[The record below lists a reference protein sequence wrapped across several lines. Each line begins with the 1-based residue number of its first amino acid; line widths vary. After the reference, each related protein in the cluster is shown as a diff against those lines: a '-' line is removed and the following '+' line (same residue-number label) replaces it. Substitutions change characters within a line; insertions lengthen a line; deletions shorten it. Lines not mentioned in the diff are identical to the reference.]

1 MTSHRSVTFGYDDA
15 LFSAGQK
22 TPITWFEEFS
32 TNAHMLVA
40 GKSGTGKTFT
50 LKRIVNQMIRPLPG
64 RVQPRVYIFDV
75 AGDIRFENES
85 RVLFSESTPFGIN
98 PLKPSPDPHYGGV
111 RKCVQSFID
120 MINESAPR
128 SQLGVRQ
135 VASLRNLLYE
145 LFESRGFRVDDPSTW
160 AVDDD
165 GEAVAGPDG
174 RIYLDVPFDE
184 REVAKSAARAEG
196 VVFQFCSERRSWWC
210 SSHVGG
216 LQRWPTKISGRRAPT
231 LPDAARFLAAKL
243 KMMQVG
249 TSAKCVRL
257 LEEHNKK
264 VLSWQRLIRRHGAAA
279 STNEDVEAL
288 KIDIQE
294 SSGELIETF
303 SNYVLS
309 IDTGQELESLIR
321 YESLDILKSLAD
333 RLDTLVSSGIFRA
346 RRPKFDPSASV
357 WTCDIS
363 PLRDSE
369 QKLFVWTSLQQI
381 FEQAKE
387 DGLVDGASEVRTVI
401 VLDEAHKFSSEKEG
415 NIIDII
421 SREARKFGVSLICA
435 SQAPSHFSEDFL
447 GNVGTKILLGLD
459 PQYHDQTVRKMR
471 IDPKILD
478 YVVAGKIAAVQIS
491 DKRDMAHKF
500 KKTRVGN

>member
-1 MTSHRSVTFGYDDA
+1 
-15 LFSAGQK
+15 
-22 TPITWFEEFS
+22 
-32 TNAHMLVA
+32 
-40 GKSGTGKTFT
+40 
-50 LKRIVNQMIRPLPG
+50 
-64 RVQPRVYIFDV
+64 
-75 AGDIRFENES
+75 
-85 RVLFSESTPFGIN
+85 
-98 PLKPSPDPHYGGV
+98 
-111 RKCVQSFID
+111 
-120 MINESAPR
+120 
-128 SQLGVRQ
+128 
-135 VASLRNLLYE
+135 
-145 LFESRGFRVDDPSTW
+145 
-160 AVDDD
+160 
-165 GEAVAGPDG
+165 
-174 RIYLDVPFDE
+174 
-184 REVAKSAARAEG
+184 
-196 VVFQFCSERRSWWC
+196 
-210 SSHVGG
+210 
-216 LQRWPTKISGRRAPT
+216 
-231 LPDAARFLAAKL
+231 
-243 KMMQVG
+243 
-249 TSAKCVRL
+249 
-257 LEEHNKK
+257 